1 MRSSGF
7 VYCPKCRKEYEAF
20 TDDKT
25 FLNCYTCHTPVIHQV
40 DAKSKQ
46 NNNLHHQT
54 DDKNAVAEAK
64 PRRSN
69 FLVLKLVLWIISS
82 SVFFIACAA
91 TQQGANIRQW
101 SSLSIDFFAMGVI
114 CSGIWLML
122 VNFR

>member
-7 VYCPKCRKEYEAF
+7 VYCPKCRKEYVAF

-25 FLNCYTCHTPVIHQV
+25 FLHCYTCHTPVIHQV
-40 DAKSKQ
+40 DGKAKQ
-46 NNNLHHQT
+46 NDKLYNQT
-54 DDKNAVAEAK
+54 DENARVESK

-69 FLVLKLVLWIISS
+69 FLILKLILWIISS
-82 SVFFIACAA
+82 SAFFIACAA
-91 TQQGANIRQW
+91 MQQGANISHW

-114 CSGIWLML
+114 CSGIWLLL